1 MSARDRIL
9 GRLRAGQPRAP
20 LPLPDVDPAR
30 VAAVVP
36 ASAATPLER
45 MTTCLTNMHAEVV
58 PVTETTWAAR
68 LAEICAAKQV
78 RSLAVGTDARL
89 PDNWSGPELH
99 RFDREIGTWKT
110 TLFNEIDAGLVHA
123 DCAIAD
129 TGVLAVRSSP
139 AQPRTLSLVPPVSFC
154 VVDARRLYPTLL
166 DALQGERWEA
176 AMPTNLIFIS
186 GPSKTADIQQTLAY
200 GAHGPKELV
209 VLVILPEAQQ

>member
-9 GRLRAGQPRAP
+9 ARLRAGQPRAP
-20 LPLPDVDPAR
+20 LPLPAVDSAR

-36 ASAATPLER
+36 PSPAAPVDRMSA
-45 MTTCLTNMHAEVV
+45 CLTNMHAEVV
-58 PVTETTWAAR
+58 QVTAASWAAR
-68 LAEICAAKQV
+68 LTELCAAKQV
-78 RSLAVGTDARL
+78 RTLAVGTGARL
-89 PDNWSGPELH
+89 PAEWRGPDLV
-99 RFDREIGTWKT
+99 RFDREIGLWKT
-110 TLFNEIDAGLVHA
+110 SLFDNVDAGLVHA

-129 TGVLAVRSSP
+129 TGVLVVRSSP
-139 AQPRTLSLVPPVSFC
+139 EQPRTLSLVPPISFC
-154 VVDARRLYPTLL
+154 VIDARRLYPTLL

-209 VLVILPEAQQ
+209 VLVIMPEVQQ